1 MKLGP
6 CPPPLKYAVTPG
18 WKLVPLIVSVIGL
31 LLPFVPL
38 VGLTDVIVGGG
49 GAVTTRLAGAD
60 VPPGGGSTTYREY
73 VPAARF
79 TNTEN

>member
-1 MKLGP
+1 
-6 CPPPLKYAVTPG
+6 LKYAVTQG

-31 LLPFVPL
+31 LLLFVLL
-38 VGLTDVIVGGG
+38 VGLIDVIVGGG

-79 TNTEN
+79 TNTENWVWLGVLLG